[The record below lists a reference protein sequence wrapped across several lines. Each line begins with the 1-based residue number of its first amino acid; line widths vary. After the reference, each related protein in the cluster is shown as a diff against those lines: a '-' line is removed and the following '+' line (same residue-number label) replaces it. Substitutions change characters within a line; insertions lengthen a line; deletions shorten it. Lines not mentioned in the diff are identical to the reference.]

1 MGGLK
6 TGKLGGA
13 LGGAGSL
20 LPFFRLYLLSHTQ
33 KRHFIY
39 FFLSFSKTF
48 LNSHFIATTYE
59 RSNVRLKDGFARTKR
74 CVLSINKSTD

>member
-1 MGGLK
+1 MDGLK

-13 LGGAGSL
+13 LGGVLDHSCPSSAFIYL
-20 LPFFRLYLLSHTQ
+20 LALRRDTLYLS
-33 KRHFIY
+33 

-59 RSNVRLKDGFARTKR
+59 QIKCEIERWICKD
-74 CVLSINKSTD
+74 